1 MQEKGIEKF
10 TKVFGEIKIV
20 EEIVERKITVA
31 TQQTKPVSG
40 GNNQL
45 LIKDSLPQTESH
57 NPWYSTINPEVID
70 QARSLCITPGVELIV
85 GYTTSQKGDR
95 VYQNIVSLRLADN
108 PEPLAQNEEQEGG
121 ADQIIGESLY
131 DAFMRLSETYAR
143 IAGLVKK

>member
-1 MQEKGIEKF
+1 MQEKGIGKF

-31 TQQTKPVSG
+31 THQTKPVSG

-57 NPWYSTINPEVID
+57 NPWYSTINQEVID
-70 QARSLCITPGVELIV
+70 QARSLCITSGIELIV
-85 GYTTSQKGDR
+85 EYTTSQKGDR

-108 PEPLAQNEEQEGG
+108 PKPLAQNEEQEGG
-121 ADQIIGESLY
+121 TDQVIGESLY